1 MKATILKLDDQGRG
15 ICYINNKITF
25 VSHTLPNEEVDLELI
40 KENSKY
46 QIGKVKEI
54 IKASPNRLK
63 SLCPYYEQCGGCQLL
78 HTSYEETLKFKEY
91 KIKDILNKF
100 ADININSISIT
111 PSPNF
116 HYRNKITL
124 KISAGKYGYY
134 SEDSHILIP
143 ITKCLLV
150 KEEIN
155 NFIPHIGEFNIQNG
169 QIIIRSNYNQELL
182 IAITSTDPITIPQ
195 NLTKYKVAGIVH
207 NGKTI
212 YGNNS
217 FIEILNKKFFEI
229 SYDSFFQINNDI
241 TSIILDTIKKQIST
255 NQIVLDLYCGVGLLG
270 IGTYNNNKKLYGI
283 EIIPNAILNAIKN
296 SKMNKIPNVYY
307 HLGDVS
313 KIIAKINDQ
322 IDIVIVDPPRR
333 GLDQKTI
340 NTILNIQPNQIIYM
354 SCDPITLARD
364 LKILKEKYKIESI
377 QAFDMFPYTYH
388 IESLCFLKLLH

>member
-15 ICYINNKITF
+15 ICYVNNKITF

-54 IKASPNRLK
+54 IKSSPNRLK

-78 HTSYEETLKFKEY
+78 HTSYEETLKFKEN

-134 SEDSHILIP
+134 SEDSHTLIP

-155 NFIPHIGEFNIQNG
+155 NFIPHIGEFNIQDG

-241 TSIILDTIKKQIST
+241 TSIILDTIKNQILT

-296 SKMNKIPNVYY
+296 SKMNKIPHVYY

>member
-15 ICYINNKITF
+15 ICYVNNKITF
-25 VSHTLPNEEVDLELI
+25 VSHTLPNEEVDIELI

-78 HTSYEETLKFKEY
+78 HTSYEETLKFKEN

-100 ADININSISIT
+100 ADIKINSISIT
-111 PSPNF
+111 SSPNF

-182 IAITSTDPITIPQ
+182 IAITSTDSITIPQ

-241 TSIILDTIKKQIST
+241 TSIILDTIKKQIPT

-296 SKMNKIPNVYY
+296 SKMNKIPNAYY